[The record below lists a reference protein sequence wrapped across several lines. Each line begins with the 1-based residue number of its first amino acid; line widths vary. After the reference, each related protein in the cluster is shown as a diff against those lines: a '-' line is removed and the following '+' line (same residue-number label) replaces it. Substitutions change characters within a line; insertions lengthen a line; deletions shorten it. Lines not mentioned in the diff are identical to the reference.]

1 MQDFSGPFPVEV
13 ITRMAGVPEDFRQQ
27 VRHWIDKS
35 LHRKPGQ
42 IDLDDDN
49 MQANIDSGMYYY
61 GLVAERRE
69 NPQDDMIS
77 RLIAAE
83 IPDDDGN
90 MRKLDDIEITG
101 FTTLLGGAG
110 AETVTKLVG
119 SAVVEFASHPEQWQ
133 KLLDDRSKIPAA
145 VEELLR
151 YVGPVQYNVRYSIKD
166 VEVPSGTIPANKP
179 VFLMGASANR
189 DPRAFD
195 DAETF
200 DIDRDRTQAQNLGL
214 GYGIH
219 SCLGAAL
226 ARMES
231 AIALEHLLD
240 FMPRYEVD
248 FDSLR
253 TRQHA
258 ERRRLPPRAGEG
270 AAVTPKDRGRFRPVR
285 EQRGLHGH
293 HPRGV
298 RSRRRGL
305 PARAAGRSHSR
316 ERAADQRGRSAVPAA
331 GDRDRRRVTRASA
344 IRLRARRISRRVV
357 LGPDDRRTLAT
368 LGHDASPSTCP
379 ATARAST
386 RSPHWPT
393 AAMRSSRPCR
403 PGDVLVGHSGG
414 GFDATLAADAAPD
427 LVSHIV
433 YLAAALPREG
443 RTYPEAM
450 AMRDSDEELARTSTP
465 MSERCWAT

>member
-1 MQDFSGPFPVEV
+1 MTKPKLVFNPVAQEYFDNPYEIYKRMRDEAPIYYDEHEDFYALTRHADVAAAFKDHDAFSSARGCDLGMVRSGEVPQKSIIFMDPPDHRHMRSLLNKAFTPRAIQAQKETVVELIQHYLGEADPDNFDVVQDFSGPFPVEV

-27 VRHWIDKS
+27 VRHWIDKG

-61 GLVAERRE
+61 GLVQERRK

-90 MRKLDDIEITG
+90 LRQLDDIEITG

-119 SAVVEFASHPEQWQ
+119 SAVVEFARHPEQWQ
-133 KLLDDRSKIPAA
+133 KLIDDRSKIPAA

-151 YVGPVQYNVRYSIKD
+151 YVGPVQYNVRYSVKD
-166 VEVPSGTIPANKP
+166 VEVPSGTVPANKP

-189 DPRAFD
+189 DSRAFD
-195 DAETF
+195 DGETF

-231 AIALEHLLD
+231 AIALEYLLD

-248 FDSLR
+248 FDHLERVNMQNVAGYHHVPVKVLR
-253 TRQHA
+253 
-258 ERRRLPPRAGEG
+258 
-270 AAVTPKDRGRFRPVR
+270 
-285 EQRGLHGH
+285 
-293 HPRGV
+293 
-298 RSRRRGL
+298 
-305 PARAAGRSHSR
+305 
-316 ERAADQRGRSAVPAA
+316 
-331 GDRDRRRVTRASA
+331 
-344 IRLRARRISRRVV
+344 
-357 LGPDDRRTLAT
+357 
-368 LGHDASPSTCP
+368 
-379 ATARAST
+379 
-386 RSPHWPT
+386 
-393 AAMRSSRPCR
+393 
-403 PGDVLVGHSGG
+403 
-414 GFDATLAADAAPD
+414 
-427 LVSHIV
+427 
-433 YLAAALPREG
+433 
-443 RTYPEAM
+443 
-450 AMRDSDEELARTSTP
+450 
-465 MSERCWAT
+465 